1 MNATRSSQQPTE
13 NANST
18 IHRKDERW
26 YRNSKKARKVESL
39 NDDKRKALEP
49 ESTTQPNDS
58 KDGCKFKSAIDEGT
72 ASADGSSADAG
83 VQAEG
88 YQGITTGTAIQ
99 FPNGVDS
106 SEKMIVFLM
115 LQNEL

>member
-1 MNATRSSQQPTE
+1 MRLEAANNQRKMPTQRFTVKMSAGIATR
-13 NANST
+13 
-18 IHRKDERW
+18 RK
-26 YRNSKKARKVESL
+26 SL
-39 NDDKRKALEP
+39 NDDERKALEP

-83 VQAEG
+83 VQAER

>member
-1 MNATRSSQQPTE
+1 MRLEAANNQRKMPTQRFTVKMSAGIATR
-13 NANST
+13 
-18 IHRKDERW
+18 
-26 YRNSKKARKVESL
+26 RKVESL
-39 NDDKRKALEP
+39 NDNERKALEP

-83 VQAEG
+83 VQAER
-88 YQGITTGTAIQ
+88 YRGITTGTAIQ

>member
-1 MNATRSSQQPTE
+1 MQFKEFLHRFGTKYCPMN
-13 NANST
+13 NL
-18 IHRKDERW
+18 
-26 YRNSKKARKVESL
+26 RKVESL
-39 NDDKRKALEP
+39 NDNERKALEP

-83 VQAEG
+83 VQAER

-99 FPNGVDS
+99 FPNGVNS
-106 SEKMIVFLM
+106 SEKVSVFLM

>member
-18 IHRKDERW
+18 IHGKDERW
-26 YRNSKKARKVESL
+26 YRNSKKAGKVESL
-39 NDDKRKALEP
+39 NDDERKALEP
-49 ESTTQPNDS
+49 ESTTQPYDS

-83 VQAEG
+83 VQAER

-115 LQNEL
+115 IQNEL

>member
-1 MNATRSSQQPTE
+1 MTTKGRRWNQNPQLNRTTARMVASS
-13 NANST
+13 
-18 IHRKDERW
+18 
-26 YRNSKKARKVESL
+26 
-39 NDDKRKALEP
+39 
-49 ESTTQPNDS
+49 
-58 KDGCKFKSAIDEGT
+58 KSAIDEGT

-83 VQAEG
+83 VQAER

-106 SEKMIVFLM
+106 SEKMSVFLM